1 MFYTKLYNYKV
12 GRNIWVNSGLN
23 QSVKC
28 KEKENPNKENPNSCK
43 TWTPCVGGGG
53 FRNPRTK
60 SQLPTECRSLAEKG

>member
-43 TWTPCVGGGG
+43 T
-53 FRNPRTK
+53 
-60 SQLPTECRSLAEKG
+60 

>member
-53 FRNPRTK
+53 GLEIPELNPNY
-60 SQLPTECRSLAEKG
+60 QQNAEA